1 LTGTRSKAIATPSAR
16 IEPLGERFV
25 LRRQTRAGI
34 CFGAEFAGQ
43 DGRDAAAVRTT
54 SPGRATG
61 RQGVT

>member
-1 LTGTRSKAIATPSAR
+1 VIPSAR

-43 DGRDAAAVRTT
+43 DGRDAAAVPTT